1 MKKTRKIVL
10 SVIALCTLVTLTG
23 CSWFQG
29 KIKEIKGDL
38 IGNEF
43 KVEIYDNYANNLL
56 NMEGEKV
63 NLSSN
68 IVRTK
73 GIDSD
78 GTSTTIYE
86 MSSVITITI
95 DGYEVEQTGNSVL
108 FIEEGLSKSEIELP
122 KTTVQTNG
130 GTINIVD
137 ENLNKIK
144 NMMGKSRAVI
154 ICSQLGVP
162 IAAFEGDEIYYE
174 IPSDLPKTTRIMV
187 DGKALYI
194 HRVNYILIDKEIIS

>member
-1 MKKTRKIVL
+1 MKKTRKIFL
-10 SVIALCTLVTLTG
+10 SVIVVCILVTLTG
-23 CSWFQG
+23 CSWFQS

-68 IVRTK
+68 IVETK
-73 GIDSD
+73 GVDSN
-78 GTSTTIYE
+78 GTLTTNYE

-95 DGYEVEQTGNSVL
+95 DGHEVGQTGNSVL
-108 FIEEGLSKSEIELP
+108 FIEEGLNKAEIELP

-144 NMMGKSRAVI
+144 NMMGKSRAII

-162 IAAFEGDEIYYE
+162 IAAFEGDDIYYE
-174 IPSDLPKTTRIMV
+174 IPDDLPKTTKIIV
-187 DGKALYI
+187 DGKALYV
-194 HRVNYILIDKEIIS
+194 HRVNYILVDKEII

>member
-1 MKKTRKIVL
+1 MKKTRKIFL
-10 SVIALCTLVTLTG
+10 SVIVVCILVTLTG
-23 CSWFQG
+23 CSWFQS

-68 IVRTK
+68 IVETK
-73 GIDSD
+73 GVDSN
-78 GTSTTIYE
+78 GTLTTNYE

-95 DGYEVEQTGNSVL
+95 DGHEVEQTGNSVL
-108 FIEEGLSKSEIELP
+108 FIEEGLNKAEIELP

-144 NMMGKSRAVI
+144 NMMGKSRAII

-187 DGKALYI
+187 DGKALYV

>member
-1 MKKTRKIVL
+1 
-10 SVIALCTLVTLTG
+10 
-23 CSWFQG
+23 
-29 KIKEIKGDL
+29 
-38 IGNEF
+38 
-43 KVEIYDNYANNLL
+43 
-56 NMEGEKV
+56 
-63 NLSSN
+63 
-68 IVRTK
+68 
-73 GIDSD
+73 
-78 GTSTTIYE
+78 

-95 DGYEVEQTGNSVL
+95 DGHEVEQTGNSVL

-187 DGKALYI
+187 DGKALYV

>member
-1 MKKTRKIVL
+1 MKKTRKIFL
-10 SVIALCTLVTLTG
+10 SVIVVCILVTLTG
-23 CSWFQG
+23 CSWFQS

-68 IVRTK
+68 IVETK
-73 GIDSD
+73 GVDSN
-78 GTSTTIYE
+78 GTLTTNYE

-95 DGYEVEQTGNSVL
+95 DGHEVEQTGNSVL
-108 FIEEGLSKSEIELP
+108 FIEEGLNKAEIELP

-144 NMMGKSRAVI
+144 NMMGKSRAII

-162 IAAFEGDEIYYE
+162 IAAFEGDDIYYE
-174 IPSDLPKTTRIMV
+174 IPDDLPKTTKIIV
-187 DGKALYI
+187 DGKALYV
-194 HRVNYILIDKEIIS
+194 HRVNYILVDKEII